1 MMRMMNFNLED
12 LFFEATE
19 KEDEELIHRLYSSLA
34 GMPKLSGDEVSS
46 GLEFLLEAWGDAI
59 ESSPVKA
66 KFCLDLSILSPPDS
80 PALRISLHRAFNC
93 LKTSAFMKSAV
104 VKATGV
110 RNESL
115 SVKAIGERF
124 IVLEN
129 IKPGIGIFNPE
140 TNRIGKVEQL
150 DEITSE
156 VTVKWDTANSA
167 TVMDLATALDG
178 ILYFENMPKLTL
190 SSGKKISVPVSE
202 WKEKVKKAFIS
213 EPEEVICKQI
223 SFTMSIEAGITPEAF
238 EKWWNSTSA
247 KSTKKSKERHPSTA
261 RTLHELNTLLL
272 NYKGGKFS
280 KEQQSDLH
288 KSLGSMILRQEPP
301 EMLML
306 AESLAMLADYIPE
319 ENLVNIACEIKDKV
333 MFWPQSL
340 ASYIDKLHAWE
351 KLSAKHL
358 PAVAQ
363 LTADIFSQDYL
374 AALMLVLSFRCWN
387 SMAPVLDKQVLS
399 NTIENAP
406 FLSADA
412 LMWIWKNRSKLPAQT
427 VAVLSPAA
435 MRTALDT
442 PGLTAIP
449 ELKELFISD
458 KTFQKEMLNRIEGK
472 EMDLLRAVQACEN
485 LRMDEKQSLLVK
497 FSALSPAV
505 KDFIEKGD
513 GKKMFAAAGRKH
525 VEQQSADAFEI
536 TSIESFAD
544 MTGQLNDI
552 INKQIPENSA
562 AIAHAR
568 SYGDLRENAEYK
580 AAKERQAFLNMRRA
594 EIDSSIQRT
603 QPVDFSLEKPGKTAI
618 PGSTVTLKYKDD
630 ESEEIFYLL
639 GVWDSDPD
647 TNCVAYS
654 SGLGKVINGKISED
668 ELKLPDGRDAVLLK
682 IDPLPEDMVE
692 KLNSE

>member
-1 MMRMMNFNLED
+1 MSFNLED

-19 KEDEELIHRLYSSLA
+19 KEDEELIHQLYSVLE
-34 GMPKLSGDEVSS
+34 GTPDLSTDEVSS

-66 KFCLDLSILSPPDS
+66 KFCLDLSILNPPDS

-115 SVKAIGERF
+115 SVKSIGERF

-167 TVMDLATALDG
+167 TIMDLATALDG

-190 SSGKKISVPVSE
+190 SGGKKLSGSVSE
-202 WKEKVKKAFIS
+202 WIEKVKKAFIS
-213 EPEEVICKQI
+213 VPEEVICKQI

-238 EKWWNSTSA
+238 EKWWNSSSA
-247 KSTKKSKERHPSTA
+247 ESKENSKKRHPSTA
-261 RTLHELNTLLL
+261 RTLHELNALLL
-272 NYKGGKFS
+272 KYKGGKFS
-280 KEQQSDLH
+280 EEQQGELH

-306 AESLAMLADYIPE
+306 AESLAMLADYVPE
-319 ENLVNIACEIKDKV
+319 ENLVNIACEIKDQV

-340 ASYIDKLHAWE
+340 DSYIDKLSAWE
-351 KLSAKHL
+351 KLSAKHM
-358 PAVAQ
+358 PAVSQ
-363 LTADIFSQDYL
+363 LTADIFSQEYL
-374 AALMLVLSFRCWN
+374 ADLMLLLSFRCWN
-387 SMAPVLDKQVLS
+387 NIVPVLDKQVLS
-399 NTIENAP
+399 QKIENAR

-412 LMWIWKNRSKLPAQT
+412 LVWIWKNRSKLTDQT
-427 VAVLSPAA
+427 LAVLSPSAL
-435 MRTALDT
+435 RTALDT

-458 KTFQKEMLNRIEGK
+458 KVFQKELLKRIDGK

-497 FSALSPAV
+497 VSALSPVV
-505 KDFIEKGD
+505 KNYIEKGD

-525 VEQQSADAFEI
+525 IEKQSADAFEI
-536 TSIESFAD
+536 TSIKSFSD
-544 MTGQLNDI
+544 MTGQLYDI

-580 AAKERQAFLNMRRA
+580 AAKERQAFLNKRRA
-594 EIDSSIQRT
+594 EIDSSINKT
-603 QPVDFSLEKPGKTAI
+603 KPVDFSLEKPGNIAI
-618 PGSTVTLKYKDD
+618 PGSTVTLKYTNDD
-630 ESEEIFYLL
+630 SEEIYYLL
-639 GVWDSDPD
+639 GVWDSNPD

-654 SGLGKVINGKISED
+654 SALGKLINGKMVED
-668 ELKLPDGRDAVLLK
+668 KLKLPDGRDAVLVK
-682 IDPLPEDMVE
+682 IENLPEDMME
-692 KLNSE
+692 QLNSE

>member
-1 MMRMMNFNLED
+1 
-12 LFFEATE
+12 
-19 KEDEELIHRLYSSLA
+19 
-34 GMPKLSGDEVSS
+34 
-46 GLEFLLEAWGDAI
+46 
-59 ESSPVKA
+59 
-66 KFCLDLSILSPPDS
+66 
-80 PALRISLHRAFNC
+80 
-93 LKTSAFMKSAV
+93 MKSAV

-115 SVKAIGERF
+115 SVRSIGERF
-124 IVLEN
+124 TVLEN

-140 TNRIGKVEQL
+140 TSRIGKVEQL

-167 TVMDLATALDG
+167 TVMDLETALDG

-190 SSGKKISVPVSE
+190 SGGKKISDSVSE
-202 WKEKVKKAFIS
+202 WIEEVKKAFIS
-213 EPEEVICKQI
+213 LPEEVICKQI
-223 SFTMSIEAGITPEAF
+223 SFTMAIEAGITPEAF
-238 EKWWNSTSA
+238 EKWWNNISA
-247 KSTKKSKERHPSTA
+247 KSDEKPKERHPSTA

-272 NYKGGKFS
+272 KYKDGKFS
-280 KEQQSDLH
+280 EEQQSELH
-288 KSLGSMILRQEPP
+288 NSLGSMMLRQEPSA
-301 EMLML
+301 MLML
-306 AESLAMLADYIPE
+306 AESLAMLAEYIPE

-333 MFWPQSL
+333 MFWPQPPAPSKE
-340 ASYIDKLHAWE
+340 KLNAWE
-351 KLSAKHL
+351 KLSAKHM
-358 PAVAQ
+358 PAVSQ

-374 AALMLVLSFRCWN
+374 AALMLLLSFRCWN
-387 SMAPVLDKQVLS
+387 NIAPVLDKQVLS
-399 NTIENAP
+399 QTIENAR

-412 LMWIWKNRSKLPAQT
+412 LMWIWKNRSKLTDET
-427 VAVLSPAA
+427 VAVLSPSAL
-435 MRTALDT
+435 RTALDT

-449 ELKELFISD
+449 DLKELFISD
-458 KTFQKEMLNRIEGK
+458 KTFQKELLKRIEGK

-497 FSALSPAV
+497 FSALSPVV
-505 KDFIEKGD
+505 KKYIEKGD

-525 VEQQSADAFEI
+525 VEKQSAEAFEL
-536 TSIESFAD
+536 TSIKSFSD

-580 AAKERQAFLNMRRA
+580 AAKERQAFLNKRRA
-594 EIDSSIQRT
+594 EIESSINRT
-603 QPVDFSLEKPGKTAI
+603 KPVDFSLEKPDKTAI
-618 PGSTVTLKYKDD
+618 PGSIVTLKYKGD

-654 SGLGKVINGKISED
+654 SALGKVINGKILE
-668 ELKLPDGRDAVLLK
+668 EVLQLPDGREAVPSYLK
-682 IDPLPEDMVE
+682 MI
-692 KLNSE
+692 